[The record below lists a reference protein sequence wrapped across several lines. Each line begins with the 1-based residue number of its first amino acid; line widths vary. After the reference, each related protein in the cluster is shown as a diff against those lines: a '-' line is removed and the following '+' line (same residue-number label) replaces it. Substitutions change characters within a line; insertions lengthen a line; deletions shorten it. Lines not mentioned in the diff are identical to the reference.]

1 MKKITIGIPKAF
13 LFYRYNILW
22 TTYLKKLKCKIIY
35 SNNTNKNT
43 IRLGNTYSIDESCLS
58 SKIYLGHVA
67 EIKDIC
73 DFYHFRCRYT
83 LILVYLYT
91 LKVSDS
97 HRK

>member
-22 TTYLKKLKCKIIY
+22 TTYLKKLNCKIIY

-58 SKIYLGHVA
+58 SKIYL
-67 EIKDIC
+67 IKLSFSSFQLIIFSC
-73 DFYHFRCRYT
+73 FYKK
-83 LILVYLYT
+83 IV
-91 LKVSDS
+91 
-97 HRK
+97 